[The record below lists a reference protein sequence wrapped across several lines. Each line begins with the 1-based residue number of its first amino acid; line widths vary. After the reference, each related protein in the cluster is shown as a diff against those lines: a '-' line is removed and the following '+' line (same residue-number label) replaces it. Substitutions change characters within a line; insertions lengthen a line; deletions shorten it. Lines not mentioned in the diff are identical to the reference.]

1 MGIQHYK
8 HLLQRILN
16 QADIWI
22 DGARPWDIRIHN
34 PEFYRRILT
43 GGSLAVGE
51 SYMDGWWDCDQ
62 LGECFARV
70 LRMGLDDRFRNMTH
84 RLAGL
89 KGRLLN
95 LQRAS
100 RAFQVGRRHYDLG
113 NRLYRAMLDRRMIY
127 SCAYWREAGDLDQA
141 QEAKLDLVC
150 RKLAL
155 EPGMR
160 VLDIGCGW
168 GGAARFAAERY
179 GVEVVGLT
187 ISREQAGLA
196 RQNCRGLPV
205 EIRLQDYREL
215 DEHFDRIFSIGMF
228 EHVGHRNY
236 RRYMCTVRRCLD
248 DEGLFL
254 LHTIGGNESLHST
267 DPWIERYIFPNS
279 MLPSARQI
287 SQAFEGLFVLEDWHG
302 FGPDYDRTLMQ
313 WYANF
318 EAAWDELR
326 QDYDER
332 FHRMWRYYLLVSAGS
347 FRARVNQVWQ
357 ILLSPKGVPGGMLS
371 QR

>member
-1 MGIQHYK
+1 MGKLRYK
-8 HLLQRILN
+8 HLLQNLLN
-16 QADIWI
+16 RADVWI
-22 DGARPWDIRIHN
+22 DGDRPWDPHVHN
-34 PEFYRRILT
+34 PDFYRRILT

-62 LGECFARV
+62 LGEFFSRV
-70 LRMGLDDRFRNMTH
+70 LRVHMDAQFQKMANKLSR
-84 RLAGL
+84 L
-89 KGRLLN
+89 KGRFLN
-95 LQRAS
+95 LQRPS
-100 RAFQVGRRHYDLG
+100 RAFQVGQRHYDLG
-113 NRLYRAMLDRRMIY
+113 NKLYRAMLDKRMIY
-127 SCAYWREAGDLDQA
+127 SCGYWRDAADLDQA

-150 RKLAL
+150 RKLGL

-160 VLDIGCGW
+160 ILDIGCGW

-187 ISREQAGLA
+187 ISQEQAELA
-196 RQNCRGLPV
+196 RENCQGLPI

-236 RRYMCTVRRCLD
+236 RRYMEMVRRCLND
-248 DEGLFL
+248 GGLFL
-254 LHTIGGNESLHST
+254 LHTIAGNESSHNT

-287 SQAFEGLFVLEDWHG
+287 SQAFEGLFVLEDWHS
-302 FGPDYDRTLMQ
+302 FGPDYDHTLMQ

-318 EAAWDELR
+318 EDAWDELSR
-326 QDYDER
+326 DYDER

-357 ILLSPKGVPGGMLS
+357 LLLSPGGIPGGVPTS
-371 QR
+371 R